1 MCRSRSDIELFVGLC
16 RSQNNVGLFI
26 GIILD
31 GAGHSET
38 RLEFHFEV
46 KFLFFIYL
54 DLFSFSCFALLLAI
68 SREAMAEVNQSTVKS
83 MGNTVNIHQSK
94 INAKV

>member
-31 GAGHSET
+31 GADHSET

-46 KFLFFIYL
+46 KFRFLSIWIYFRL
-54 DLFSFSCFALLLAI
+54 VVSHYYWQFLGKLWPRLI
-68 SREAMAEVNQSTVKS
+68 SPR
-83 MGNTVNIHQSK
+83 
-94 INAKV
+94 